1 MLHACRQFVY
11 YTVHTA
17 QTVPIQT
24 RCLWEAN
31 TSFYVCVHRPPRWR
45 NSCLLRFILYG
56 MISKRKASPPT
67 STWRASRPYRPRWGI
82 RGSGLFS
89 FNESHDTMIYFKICC
104 HLFSF
109 LTLLF
114 VSRTK
119 QQGLEVSARKPL
131 PLFCMLILDV
141 CLLWCDL
148 IVRCWIISWL
158 LCNVR
163 ASKQPQ
169 KSERE
174 SSRWL
179 VYERRPC
186 NWLLESLMWQRRTNN
201 ASVSFTGSHRWTL
214 VYSE

>member
-1 MLHACRQFVY
+1 
-11 YTVHTA
+11 
-17 QTVPIQT
+17 
-24 RCLWEAN
+24 
-31 TSFYVCVHRPPRWR
+31 
-45 NSCLLRFILYG
+45 

-131 PLFCMLILDV
+131 PLFCMLILKCVFCDV
-141 CLLWCDL
+141 ISLCAAGSYPDCFVMSELQSSPKKVNASLLADSSMKDGRVIGSWSLWCDSAGQTMPAWVSQAV
-148 IVRCWIISWL
+148 I
-158 LCNVR
+158 NG
-163 ASKQPQ
+163 
-169 KSERE
+169 
-174 SSRWL
+174 RWSIQNN
-179 VYERRPC
+179 Y
-186 NWLLESLMWQRRTNN
+186 LESKLC
-201 ASVSFTGSHRWTL
+201 
-214 VYSE
+214 